1 MEVRRVPFPFS
12 NFAEVRSVRE
22 EFNGPGGFMIVLFHL
37 PYLAEM
43 PSPKSL
49 FHFGK
54 LAAKF
59 GADKLRRY
67 PRGTRLTMGNALASR
82 LLASALDAGVTLRK
96 RVSAEHLLVEGKRV
110 VGIKA
115 GGEELRAGVG
125 VVLASGG
132 FSANEQLRKD
142 YMPYAE
148 HHVSILPYANT
159 GEGRSEERRVGK
171 GCVSKCK
178 SR

>member
-1 MEVRRVPFPFS
+1 
-12 NFAEVRSVRE
+12 
-22 EFNGPGGFMIVLFHL
+22 MIDLFDL

-67 PRGTRLTMGNALASR
+67 PRGTRLTMGNALAAR

-96 RVSAEHLLVEGKRV
+96 GVSAEHLLVEGKRV

-115 GGEELRAGVG
+115 GGEE
-125 VVLASGG
+125 
-132 FSANEQLRKD
+132 
-142 YMPYAE
+142 
-148 HHVSILPYANT
+148 
-159 GEGRSEERRVGK
+159 RSEEHTSELQSLMRISYAVFCLK
-171 GCVSKCK
+171 KKQVNTTD
-178 SR
+178 

>member
-1 MEVRRVPFPFS
+1 
-12 NFAEVRSVRE
+12 
-22 EFNGPGGFMIVLFHL
+22 
-37 PYLAEM
+37 M

-49 FHFGK
+49 VHFGN

-67 PRGTRLTMGNALASR
+67 PRGTRLTIGNALAAR

-96 RVSAEHLLVEGKRV
+96 GVSAEHLLVEGKRV

-125 VVLASGG
+125 VALASGG
-132 FSANEQLRKD
+132 FSANEKLRKA

-148 HHVSILPYANT
+148 HHVSILPYENT
-159 GEGRSEERRVGK
+159 GLGMKMELEARAPTAGENNSTAVWPI
-171 GCVSKCK
+171 
-178 SR
+178 

>member
-1 MEVRRVPFPFS
+1 
-12 NFAEVRSVRE
+12 
-22 EFNGPGGFMIVLFHL
+22 
-37 PYLAEM
+37 M

-49 FHFGK
+49 VHFGN

-67 PRGTRLTMGNALASR
+67 PRGTRLTIGNALAAR

-96 RVSAEHLLVEGKRV
+96 GVSAEHLLVEGKRV

-132 FSANEQLRKD
+132 FSANEQLRKA

-148 HHVSILPYANT
+148 HHVSILPYENT
-159 GEGRSEERRVGK
+159 GDGMNMGLEAGASDR
-171 GCVSKCK
+171 K
-178 SR
+178 STRLNSSHYCAN